1 MSDEYAQNERQAT
14 KLSNITIK
22 GFKSLEN
29 IENFSLQNMNIL
41 VGANGTGKSNFL
53 NFFGMLSWMIRGK
66 NLQVY
71 IAKKGGGDDLLFNGA
86 KHTRS
91 IECIMTFKGKTGQ
104 TEYSFHL
111 QHTENNQLVFS
122 REEYRFTG
130 NHERNNNLSTPN
142 WTPLGIG
149 HMEAKIHDIT
159 DDKTAHI
166 TRKILQ
172 NCTIYQFHD
181 TSETSPL
188 KFSSDMA
195 DKVFLKGDGQNLAS
209 ILYDLQQNQNKYYQ
223 EIVNTIQLVLPVFA
237 DFELQPYH
245 EKIALRWRAK
255 NMNDKTFGAHLTSDG
270 TLRFFA
276 LVTLLCLPKD
286 RISDVVLLDEPEL
299 GLHPYAISL
308 LADLIKR
315 LAKSKQVIVATQSTL
330 LLNEFDVENIII
342 TNMAENGA
350 TTFSRLKK
358 NKFQKWLDEYNLGDL
373 WQKNVFGGNP
383 K

>member
-1 MSDEYAQNERQAT
+1 MSDEYAQNDRQAT

-29 IENFSLQNMNIL
+29 IENFSLQSMNIL

-66 NLQVY
+66 NLQEY
-71 IAKKGGGDDLLFNGA
+71 IARKGGGDDLLFNGA

-91 IECIMTFKGKTGQ
+91 IECIMTFKGKGGQ
-104 TEYSFHL
+104 TEYSFNL

-122 REEYRFTG
+122 REEYRFM
-130 NHERNNNLSTPN
+130 STSAQESKRKASD
-142 WTPLGIG
+142 WKSLGIG
-149 HMEAKIHDIT
+149 HMETKMLNSN
-159 DDKTAHI
+159 DKTAQI
-166 TRKILQ
+166 TRKILL

-188 KFSSDMA
+188 KFSSDMT
-195 DKVFLKGDGQNLAS
+195 DKVFLKGNGQNLAS
-209 ILYDLQQNQNKYYQ
+209 ILYDLQQYQHQYYQ
-223 EIVNTIQLVLPVFA
+223 EIVNNIQLVLPIFA

-245 EKIALRWRAK
+245 GKIALRWRAK
-255 NMNDKTFGAHLTSDG
+255 DMNDKTFGAHLTSDG

-276 LVTLLCLPKD
+276 LVTLLCLPKE
-286 RISDVVLLDEPEL
+286 RTSDIVLLDEPEL
-299 GLHPYAISL
+299 GLHPYAIAL

-315 LAKSKQVIVATQSTL
+315 LAKSKQVVVATQSTL
-330 LLNEFDVENIII
+330 LLNEFNVENIIV
-342 TNMAENGA
+342 TNMSDNGA
-350 TTFSRLKK
+350 TTLSRLK
-358 NKFQKWLDEYNLGDL
+358 QKDLVSWLDEYSPGDL

-383 K
+383 R